1 MTASGVRTMGTLEKI
16 TELIVTER
24 QAAEF
29 LRELADK
36 FDGTPIKEENWPG
49 ADLTHFKK
57 IKINIEKERG
67 RIFLAVK
74 IKSADQPKA
83 GLSENKTGKQSDYK
97 KLKKRMKNTFKEICR
112 YLSDGVLPS
121 AKMMEAFF
129 RDSELMVTYPNCG
142 NEYYAEYK
150 KCCAE
155 FQNAFERSDL
165 AACRIKSEEISQI
178 KSDCH
183 RKYK

>member
-1 MTASGVRTMGTLEKI
+1 MGSREKI
-16 TELIVTER
+16 TELIVTEH

-36 FDGTPIKEENWPG
+36 FDRTPIKEENWLG
-49 ADLTHFKK
+49 ADLTDFRK

-83 GLSENKTGKQSDYK
+83 KPLSENKTGKLPDYK
-97 KLKKRMKNTFKEICR
+97 KLKKRMKNTFKEIR
-112 YLSDGVLPS
+112 RHLSDGVLPS
-121 AKMMEAFF
+121 AKMTEIFF

-142 NEYYAEYK
+142 EEYYAEYK

-155 FQNAFERSDL
+155 FQNAFERGDL
-165 AACRIKSEEISQI
+165 AACRTKSEEISRI

-183 RKYK
+183 KKYK